1 MQSLIKS
8 KVNLDEIRS
17 HNRELSDGLL
27 NNPFDHSQ
35 AFDEALKRVISA
47 IPNRPPIESSDKIVR
62 LALRIFDLNVLR
74 YESYGT
80 FC

>member
-1 MQSLIKS
+1 MQTLIKF

-62 LALRIFDLNVLR
+62 LALRVFDFPTAR
-74 YESYGT
+74 KRSDRP
-80 FC
+80 